1 MKQPDPERTREYR
14 HFEQGIGAMVY
25 DLVLKGGTVIDGA
38 QGLNGVYDV
47 AIRGETIA
55 AVEKEIAEPAR
66 ETVDLAGRI
75 LTPGWIDIHTH
86 IYAGATTWGIR
97 ADALCL
103 ATGVTTVV
111 DAGSPGWANFMG
123 FRDYVAAPAR
133 TQVLTFVH
141 ISGIGLTYGPV
152 GEMVDMRYADPERT
166 AYVIGTWPELC
177 VGVKVREGSHQVGE
191 NGVAPLKLAVK
202 AAEFSNSRVMVHAGA
217 GVPLPDVLGEVRP
230 GDIVTH
236 CYHGGGDTILGNEET
251 VIPEVWEARERGV
264 LFDLG
269 HGGGSFL
276 FDVAKKALAQG
287 FPSDV
292 ISTDLHVHCLNDPV
306 HSLPETASKMLN
318 LGMEL
323 PEVVY
328 QTTAAPAAAIG
339 REDELGTLKVGTVA
353 DLAAFEVREGAFEFR
368 DVADN
373 LEMGARMI
381 QPVATVRKGTVYR
394 PEDLKEE
401 VAETLR
407 RAREMNGLIRG
418 RFEPMRPGP
427 GT

>member
-1 MKQPDPERTREYR
+1 MT
-14 HFEQGIGAMVY
+14 Y

-38 QGLNGVYDV
+38 QGLNGIYDV
-47 AIRGETIA
+47 AVRGETIA
-55 AVEKEIAEPAR
+55 AVEKEIAEPAN
-66 ETVDLAGRI
+66 ETVDLSGRF
-75 LTPGWIDIHTH
+75 LTPGWVDIHTH
-86 IYAGATTWGIR
+86 IYAGATTWGIQ

-141 ISGIGLTYGPV
+141 ISGIGLTCGPV
-152 GEMVDMRYADPERT
+152 GEMQDLRYADPERT
-166 AYVIGTWPELC
+166 AYVIRRWPDLC
-177 VGVKVREGSHQVGE
+177 VGVKVREGRQQVGD
-191 NGVAPLKLAVK
+191 NGVAPLRLAVE
-202 AAEFSNSRVMVHAGA
+202 AAELSDSKVMVHAGA
-217 GVPLPDVLGEVRP
+217 GVPLPDVLGVVRP

-236 CYHGGGDTILGNEET
+236 CYHGGGDTILGGAET
-251 VIPEVWEARERGV
+251 VIPEVWAARERGV

-276 FDVAKKALAQG
+276 FEIARKALAQG

-306 HSLPETASKMLN
+306 YSLPETASKLLN

-328 QTTAAPAAAIG
+328 QTTAAPASAIG
-339 REDELGTLKVGTVA
+339 RDHELGTLKVGTVA
-353 DLAAFEVREGAFEFR
+353 DLAAFEVQEGAFEFR
-368 DVADN
+368 DVGDN
-373 LEMGARMI
+373 LEVGSRMI
-381 QPVATVRKGTVYR
+381 EPVLTVRKGKVYR
-394 PEDLKEE
+394 PADLKEE
-401 VAETLR
+401 VAETLH
-407 RAREMNGLIRG
+407 RAREMNALVRG
-418 RFEPMRPGP
+418 RFDKPGP
-427 GT
+427 GP